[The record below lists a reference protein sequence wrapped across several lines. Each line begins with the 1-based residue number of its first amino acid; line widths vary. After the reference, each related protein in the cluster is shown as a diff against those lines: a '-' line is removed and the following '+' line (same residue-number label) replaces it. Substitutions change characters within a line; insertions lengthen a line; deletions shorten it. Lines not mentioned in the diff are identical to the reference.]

1 MMLFGLAIL
10 ICFVA
15 TIYAKK
21 TTFDVFCQGNCAV
34 DVTPSSTVPGVV
46 LMGGGV
52 RISIKS

>member
-1 MMLFGLAIL
+1 MLFGLSIL

-52 RISIKS
+52 SIPIKS